1 MSLGSLLG
9 MKPVSMRNWMP
20 YMPLSVIGRLTN
32 ACNSLVSV

>member
-20 YMPLSVIGRLTN
+20 YMP
-32 ACNSLVSV
+32 VSHWQTHKCM